1 MSGGSATENV
11 IMMKIIMTMMVMIMM
26 MMTMMMMITSG
37 GSATENMIDH
47 DCNGW
52 SDQSDMF
59 TMAVIMTMIMKK
71 PATLLE
77 SLRSLLQ
84 RVSGPGL
91 PCARPPLRSPGRA
104 HCHNCHQDIIII
116 VIIVISPLRSPDR
129 ADQH

>member
-52 SDQSDMF
+52 SDMF
-59 TMAVIMTMIMKK
+59 TMTVMMIMKN
-71 PATLLE
+71 
-77 SLRSLLQ
+77 LQ
-84 RVSGPGL
+84 RCWRVCNDLGSVLQSPTCL
-91 PCARPPLRSPGRA
+91 VFPLRSDHLPWKIGR
-104 HCHNCHQDIIII
+104 
-116 VIIVISPLRSPDR
+116 
-129 ADQH
+129 